1 MCDITFNHAI
11 EYKDIECGGSYL
23 ICNDTIIIHIMFMR
37 NIRHSLIQHE
47 RQSHKKS
54 EMNHENQI
62 FFQILRPLYYIQVAI
77 GK

>member
-1 MCDITFNHAI
+1 
-11 EYKDIECGGSYL
+11 
-23 ICNDTIIIHIMFMR
+23 MFMR

-77 GK
+77 GILINDIDYFCSISSLNIHII